1 MCDSEKRADSTAA
14 AGTPDE
20 VGPGHQHVVDFS
32 GAGQGGRHRDTT
44 SVDALLVQRLFTSHP
59 LPMLVYDV
67 TQLTVLAVNNAFTE
81 SYGYARHEV
90 VGQPITTLLP
100 PEDGAALINR
110 IRQVVR
116 PGRSPYRPPRRWRH
130 VWKDGQIRDVDV
142 AAHDISLGEHE
153 AVVALITDVTDRVRA
168 ERERDALLARLHEEA
183 AQKAAILE
191 QMGDAVLVADAT
203 GRIVLANRAAR
214 ALLDF
219 DAPDW
224 PDFTQWPLPWTV
236 YEPDGR
242 LTETADRPF
251 ARARAGETVRAEYR
265 IITAAGR
272 ECWAWITAGPL
283 RDEAGAITGL
293 VWLGRETT
301 EERHRRVRE
310 AEGEK
315 LRALG
320 QMASGVAHDLNQY
333 LGLVAGYADITVR
346 SLTGTQ
352 PDLPAARE
360 ALDVVARAAMD
371 GSLTVNRLLAFAHP
385 AQDGPAELVDIGTL
399 LNEVAT
405 LTEGR
410 WKHAEPQ
417 QSQPIAM
424 VVDVD
429 GDTTVRGWPA
439 ALREAFSNLVFNAVD
454 AMPDGGTIRLAARA
468 EGGQIVATV
477 ADSGVGIPDEASGHI
492 FEPFFTTKGKRG
504 TGLGLAIVY
513 GVVERH
519 QGIISVSSPPGRGTT
534 ISLVLPAGAAA
545 PAQQRPPQS
554 PATGLRIMAVDDEP
568 AITRMVAMML
578 TPHGHDITFAA
589 SGEEALATIQA
600 APQPFDVILS
610 DLGLGD
616 GMDGWGLL
624 AAVRAISPQSRFI
637 LSTGWGAQI
646 DPSEVVA
653 RGGDGLLPKPYRL
666 AALLAALGSAH
677 EHERSGPPRT
687 VETRQ

>member
-1 MCDSEKRADSTAA
+1 MCEPEKRADSSATT
-14 AGTPDE
+14 GTPDE
-20 VGPGHQHVVDFS
+20 AGSGHEHQHVADFF
-32 GAGQGGRHRDTT
+32 GASQDGCHRDTT
-44 SVDALLVQRLFTSHP
+44 PVDVLLVQRLFTSHP

-67 TQLTVLAVNNAFTE
+67 AQLTVLDVNNAFVE
-81 SYGYARHEV
+81 SFGYARHEV
-90 VGQPITTLLP
+90 VGRPMTNLLP
-100 PEDGAALINR
+100 PEDGAALIDQ
-110 IRQVVR
+110 IRRVVR
-116 PGRSPYRPPRRWRH
+116 PGRSPYRPPHRWRH
-130 VWKDGQIRDVDV
+130 VRKDGQIRDVDV
-142 AAHDISLGEHE
+142 AAHDISLGERE
-153 AVVALITDVTDRVRA
+153 AVMALITDVTDRVRA

-183 AQKAAILE
+183 AQKTAILE
-191 QMGDAVLVADAT
+191 QMGDAVLVSDAT

-224 PDFTQWPLPWTV
+224 PDLVQGPVPWTV
-236 YEPDGR
+236 YEPQGR
-242 LTETADRPF
+242 LTKPADRPF
-251 ARARAGETVRAEYR
+251 ARALAGETVHAEYR
-265 IITAAGR
+265 IITAVGR

-283 RDEAGAITGL
+283 RDEAGGITGL

-301 EERHRRVRE
+301 EDRNRRLRE

-333 LGLVAGYADITVR
+333 LGLVAGYADIASR
-346 SLTGTQ
+346 SLAGAQ
-352 PDLPAARE
+352 PDLPAAHE
-360 ALDVVARAAMD
+360 ALDVVTRAAMD
-371 GSLTVNRLLAFAHP
+371 GSRSVNRLLAFAHP
-385 AQDGPAELVDIGTL
+385 AQDGPPELVDIGEL
-399 LNEVAT
+399 LHEVAT

-410 WKHAEPQ
+410 WQDADAPP
-417 QSQPIAM
+417 SRALSI

-439 ALREAFSNLVFNAVD
+439 ALREAFSNLVYNAVD

-468 EGGQIVATV
+468 EDGRVVATV
-477 ADSGVGIPDEASGHI
+477 TDSGVGIPEEALGHI

-513 GVVERH
+513 SIVERH
-519 QGIISVSSPPGRGTT
+519 AGTISVTSPSGRGTT
-534 ISLVLPAGAAA
+534 VSLMIAAGAVAAA
-545 PAQQRPPQS
+545 PVQLRPPQL
-554 PATGLRIMAVDDEP
+554 PATGLRILAVDDEP
-568 AITRMVAMML
+568 AITRMIAMML
-578 TPHGHDITFAA
+578 TPHGYDLTFAA
-589 SGEEALATIQA
+589 SGEEALAIIQA

-624 AAVRAISPQSRFI
+624 AAVRAISPHSRFV

-666 AALLAALGSAH
+666 AALLAALGGNH
-677 EHERSGPPRT
+677 
-687 VETRQ
+687 